1 MLTTLTYGAQFEY
14 FCYHTIRYLKTRLYT
29 FKMATSNKSLLFFLG
44 LVSGTVVGAGFF
56 LLDLNEFFKKSKWLQ
71 TSADTETSQIVTND
85 NLSLTK
91 KKDQK
96 TDTTRSKM
104 NSSDILSSKYS
115 LDTPLVTVLQE
126 SDSLL
131 KNSPSFNISSTGNEN
146 IVVRKD
152 KLLSTKVLQIESTE
166 KPNETTESDSILEKI
181 SGIKNTEHSS
191 TFRRLEF
198 WLSPVNYKGYKL
210 TQNKLVLFGINPD
223 LEIKLYNRNGK
234 IFMKYDFSVYELNY
248 TDDFKQFEKAV
259 DPSLIESIK

>member
-1 MLTTLTYGAQFEY
+1 
-14 FCYHTIRYLKTRLYT
+14 
-29 FKMATSNKSLLFFLG
+29 MATSNKSLLFFLG

-91 KKDQK
+91 AKNKK
-96 TDTTRSKM
+96 TDTTRKRM
-104 NSSDILSSKYS
+104 NSSDLLSSKYS

-131 KNSPSFNISSTGNEN
+131 KHSPSFSIPPTGNEN
-146 IVVRKD
+146 ITVRKD

-166 KPNETTESDSILEKI
+166 KPNEVTQSDSILEKI
-181 SGIKNTEHSS
+181 SGIKNTAPSS
-191 TFRRLEF
+191 SFRRLEF
-198 WLSPVNYKGYKL
+198 WLSPINYKGYKL

-223 LEIKLYNRNGK
+223 LEIKLYNHNGK
-234 IFMKYDFSVYELNY
+234 IFMKYDVSVYELNY
-248 TDDFKQFEKAV
+248 ADDFKQFEKATNS
-259 DPSLIESIK
+259 SLLESIK

>member
-91 KKDQK
+91 EKDQK

-104 NSSDILSSKYS
+104 N
-115 LDTPLVTVLQE
+115 
-126 SDSLL
+126 
-131 KNSPSFNISSTGNEN
+131 
-146 IVVRKD
+146 
-152 KLLSTKVLQIESTE
+152 
-166 KPNETTESDSILEKI
+166 
-181 SGIKNTEHSS
+181 
-191 TFRRLEF
+191 
-198 WLSPVNYKGYKL
+198 
-210 TQNKLVLFGINPD
+210 
-223 LEIKLYNRNGK
+223 
-234 IFMKYDFSVYELNY
+234 
-248 TDDFKQFEKAV
+248 
-259 DPSLIESIK
+259 